1 MNKHMGEAM
10 SDNILNHNMEL
21 LKAAMP
27 YADPSAQSVLCLLV
41 GFFEFMDCFLSFS
54 SDSMTAC
61 HYEGGKADLEAMMNS
76 IRPIC
81 NKKEREIV
89 DRILGIFNAKRMF
102 EMYNTYMSA
111 MKAMQEF
118 NEFSGETSANDTGTE
133 GNAGSG
139 FSGKAFSPDAG
150 EPEACG
156 FGTSDSANTGLG
168 TDNNM
173 MDMLKD
179 MIPPEQM
186 ETFKN
191 LSMLFQ
197 SMSYDDNKKTE

>member
-1 MNKHMGEAM
+1 MGEAM
-10 SDNILNHNMEL
+10 SDSILNHNMEL

-27 YADPSAQSVLCLLV
+27 YVDSSAQSMLCLLI
-41 GFFEFMDCFLSFS
+41 GFFEFMDCFLSFRS
-54 SDSMTAC
+54 GSMTAC
-61 HYEGGKADLEAMMNS
+61 QCEDRKVDLEAMMNS

-89 DRILGIFNAKRMF
+89 DRILSIFNAKRMF

-118 NEFSGETSANDTGTE
+118 SEFSGETSADDIGSGEND
-133 GNAGSG
+133 GSG
-139 FSGKAFSPDAG
+139 FSGQAFSSDAG
-150 EPEACG
+150 ESEGCG
-156 FGTSDSANTGLG
+156 SGTSDSANPGLG
-168 TDNNM
+168 IDNNM
-173 MDMLKD
+173 MDMLKE

-197 SMSYDDNKKTE
+197 AMSYDDNKKTE